1 LATQEDCCFIEGK
14 IMTEEQEGT
23 EIELLDLGDAT
34 IETKQWGMYPIFYD
48 SIFALG
54 ERDP

>member
-1 LATQEDCCFIEGK
+1 
-14 IMTEEQEGT
+14 MTEEQEGK

>member
-1 LATQEDCCFIEGK
+1 
-14 IMTEEQEGT
+14 MTEEQEGT

-54 ERDP
+54 ERDH